1 MRMKKKKK
9 KDVRSVCR
17 VGQTFSSAV
26 EQGLRDGERCQAIF
40 TIYTKFS
47 QTEEILSELIRKV
60 TTNARKKKRTVNI
73 SSQPKKKKKKLTRAA
88 SRHRLQ
94 TSYHLE

>member
-1 MRMKKKKK
+1 MDKQVLDKKNVGCMRTRKKK

-60 TTNARKKKRTVNI
+60 TTNARKKKKD
-73 SSQPKKKKKKLTRAA
+73 S
-88 SRHRLQ
+88 
-94 TSYHLE
+94 

>member
-1 MRMKKKKK
+1 MDKQVLDKKCWVHENEKKKKK
-9 KDVRSVCR
+9 KKEKDVRSVCR

-60 TTNARKKKRTVNI
+60 TTNARKKKD
-73 SSQPKKKKKKLTRAA
+73 S
-88 SRHRLQ
+88 
-94 TSYHLE
+94 

>member
-1 MRMKKKKK
+1 MDKQVLDKKNVGCMRTKKKKKEKK

-60 TTNARKKKRTVNI
+60 TTNARKKKD
-73 SSQPKKKKKKLTRAA
+73 S
-88 SRHRLQ
+88 
-94 TSYHLE
+94 

>member
-1 MRMKKKKK
+1 MDKQVLDKKCWVHENEKKKKK
-9 KDVRSVCR
+9 KKEKDVRSVCR

-26 EQGLRDGERCQAIF
+26 EQRLRDGERCQAIF

-60 TTNARKKKRTVNI
+60 TTNARKKKD
-73 SSQPKKKKKKLTRAA
+73 S
-88 SRHRLQ
+88 
-94 TSYHLE
+94 